1 MTKQYDIM
9 VAGHLC
15 LDIIPRFPENTA
27 SRIEQILTPGKL
39 VNMEE
44 AKLGTGGTVS
54 NTGLT
59 CKKLGLSVAFAASIA
74 DDTLGRLT
82 SDLLAQH
89 GDVSGIAVLSGH
101 SSYSIVIAPPNIDRI
116 FLHHPGTNDS
126 FTAAD
131 LNTDTIAKCRH
142 FHFGY
147 PTLMRCFYEDADQLA
162 LLFRRAKE
170 AGATTSC
177 DFTLPDPVSPSGKA
191 PWRRILQNALPYID
205 YFLPSIEETLYMLD
219 TEKFLSLKQKHNNE
233 ELISHLTPADYSDI
247 ADEILDLGA
256 KIVSLKSGPRGFY
269 LKTGPLE
276 KVRTLGLK
284 DGKNYASRQL
294 WCPAFEVEKIASAT
308 GAGDAAIAGFLTAV
322 LKGLSVES
330 ALKYAASLGYQNI
343 QALDALSGIRDW
355 SAATGIIKS
364 PPGLID
370 PNLPESDWTFEPQSG
385 LYAGPDDPLH
395 A

>member
-1 MTKQYDIM
+1 MANEYDIM

-15 LDIIPRFPENTA
+15 LDIIPKFPENTA

-39 VNMEE
+39 VNMEQ
-44 AKLGTGGTVS
+44 AQLGTGGTVS

-59 CKKLGLSVAFAASIA
+59 CKKLGLSVAFAASVA

-82 SDLLAQH
+82 SDLLEQH
-89 GDVSGIAVLSGH
+89 GDISGIAVLEGH

-131 LNTDTIAKCRH
+131 LNKDTIAKCRH

-147 PTLMRCFYEDADQLA
+147 PTLMRCFYEDTEQLA
-162 LLFRRAKE
+162 LLFRQAKE

-205 YFLPSIEETLYMLD
+205 MFLPSIEETLYMLD
-219 TEKFLSLKQKHNNE
+219 PERFLALKKKHNNE
-233 ELISHLTPADYSDI
+233 ELIDYLTPEDYSGI

-269 LKTGPLE
+269 LKTAPLAE
-276 KVRTLGLK
+276 IKALGL
-284 DGKNYASRQL
+284 DDSENYASRQL
-294 WCPAFEVEKIASAT
+294 WCPAFEVEVIASAT

-322 LKGLSVES
+322 VKGLPVES
-330 ALKYAASLGYQNI
+330 ALKYAACLGYQNI

-355 SAATGIIKS
+355 VASTSIVDNA
-364 PPGLID
+364 PGLID
-370 PNLPESDWTFEPQSG
+370 PDLSEFEWTFDSQSQ
-385 LYAGPDDPLH
+385 LYAGPNDPLNQ
-395 A
+395 